1 MENSYISSM
10 SLSWLGVFVGQWL
23 VFRDDGRKTAADYAN
38 MAAEATTEG
47 RAVGEWEFWDRFD
60 KSRPIQRRRIF
71 VTKLLRGAFQ
81 GLAVMHAR
89 GRLHQSLGPASVV
102 LK

>member
-1 MENSYISSM
+1 
-10 SLSWLGVFVGQWL
+10 
-23 VFRDDGRKTAADYAN
+23 VFRDDGKVTAADYAK

-47 RAVGEWEFWDRFD
+47 RAVGEWDFWDRFD
-60 KSRPIQRRRIF
+60 KSRPIQRRLVFI
-71 VTKLLRGAFQ
+71 TKLLRGAFQ
-81 GLAVMHAR
+81 GLAFMHSR